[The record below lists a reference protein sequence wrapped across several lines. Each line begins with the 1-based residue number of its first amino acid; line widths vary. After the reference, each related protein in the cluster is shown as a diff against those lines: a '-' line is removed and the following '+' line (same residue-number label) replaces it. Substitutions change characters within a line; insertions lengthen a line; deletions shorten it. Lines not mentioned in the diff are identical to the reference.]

1 VEAALRQQYGVAE
14 AVVVVRE
21 EGGEK
26 RLVGYYVREEG
37 AEAGTGKVREGLKAK
52 LPEYMV
58 PAVLVELE
66 ALPLTSSGKVDRKA
80 LPEPGGERP
89 ELEAVY
95 VPPRNPVEELL
106 VSVWADMLGVER
118 VGIHD
123 SFFDLGGHSLLA
135 TQLVSRLGAA
145 FGREIS
151 LTDIFERPTV
161 AGLAEKLA
169 LLRDARG
176 AALPPVLPT
185 PPAEYLPLS
194 FGQEAYWSPEQ
205 GGADNVLNNT
215 PLALRLA
222 GELDVEA
229 MRRSLTELLRRHE
242 SLRTVFPLREG
253 VPVQRICPPYEVEL
267 PVVALESLPE
277 PEREAE
283 ARRRVGQEALRPF
296 ELAHGPLVRCHL
308 FRLSETVHVML
319 VNMHHAL
326 TDFVSL
332 SVLVGEL
339 AALYLAY
346 REGAPSPLP
355 EPALQYRDFT
365 RWQREWMRGE
375 TLERVR
381 AYWARRLEA
390 LPAEVRLPRD
400 FSAPAQEQ
408 FRSATVD
415 FLLPPEL
422 AEQLRALCRR
432 EGVSLFMLALTAYQV
447 MLSRYSQQEDV
458 YVGFAHAQ
466 RPRPELD
473 GMIGMFAGYF
483 VIRGDLSGTPSFRE
497 VLGQMR
503 TACLE
508 AFEHQGLPH
517 VELMKLLPGV
527 CKVGFTFSS
536 REGQLSGVPGLDV
549 RPVMMTRGVS
559 LYDVKLSMSEGPEG
573 LGGSF
578 EYRTELFAPET
589 IHAMRACF
597 EALLTH
603 AVSEPGRPVRELA
616 ASHSAPEPSSQKRA
630 V

>member
-1 VEAALRQQYGVAE
+1 
-14 AVVVVRE
+14 
-21 EGGEK
+21 
-26 RLVGYYVREEG
+26 
-37 AEAGTGKVREGLKAK
+37 
-52 LPEYMV
+52 
-58 PAVLVELE
+58 
-66 ALPLTSSGKVDRKA
+66 
-80 LPEPGGERP
+80 
-89 ELEAVY
+89 
-95 VPPRNPVEELL
+95 
-106 VSVWADMLGVER
+106 
-118 VGIHD
+118 
-123 SFFDLGGHSLLA
+123 
-135 TQLVSRLGAA
+135 
-145 FGREIS
+145 
-151 LTDIFERPTV
+151 V

-205 GGADNVLNNT
+205 GGADSVLNST
-215 PLALRLA
+215 PLALRLT
-222 GELDVEA
+222 GGLDVEA
-229 MRRSLTELLRRHE
+229 MRRSLTELIRRHE
-242 SLRTVFPLREG
+242 SLRTTFPLREG
-253 VPVQRICPPYEVEL
+253 VPVQHICPPYEVEL
-267 PVVALESLPE
+267 AVIGLESLPE

-283 ARRRVGQEALRPF
+283 ARRLVEREALRPF
-296 ELAHGPLVRCHL
+296 DLARGPLVRCHL
-308 FRLSETVHVML
+308 SRLSETVHVLL

-332 SVLVGEL
+332 SVFVGEL

-355 EPALQYRDFT
+355 EPTLQYRDFT
-365 RWQREWMRGE
+365 RWQREWMQGE

-381 AYWARRLEA
+381 AYWTRRLA
-390 LPAEVRLPRD
+390 GLPAEVRLPRD
-400 FSAPAQEQ
+400 FSAPAHEQ

-422 AEQLRALCRR
+422 AEQLRALGRR
-432 EGVSLFMLALTAYQV
+432 EGVTLFMLALTAYQV
-447 MLSRYSQQEDV
+447 MLSRYSWQEDV

-517 VELMKLLPGV
+517 VELMKLLPGL

-536 REGQLSGVPGLDV
+536 REGQLSGVPGLAV

-559 LYDVKLSMSEGPEG
+559 LYDVKLSLYEGPEG

-578 EYRTELFAPET
+578 EYRSELFAPET

-597 EALLTH
+597 EALLAQ
-603 AVSEPGRPVRELA
+603 AVAEPERPVRELA
-616 ASHSAPEPSSQKRA
+616 ASHSAPEPSSRA
-630 V
+630 RSA